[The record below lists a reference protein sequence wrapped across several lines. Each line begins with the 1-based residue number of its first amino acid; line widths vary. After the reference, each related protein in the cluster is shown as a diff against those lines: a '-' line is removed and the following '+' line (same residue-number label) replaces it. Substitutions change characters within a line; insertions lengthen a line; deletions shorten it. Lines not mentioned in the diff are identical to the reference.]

1 MAAGFRSAG
10 LKTVAFSD
18 WIARRTVII
27 LKKEYGGAPTVYR
40 LNADCGF
47 RLSAENV
54 HLDLTEYIQL
64 KIHNKNR
71 LFVSSFSWI
80 WLHVHDLRIRGCG
93 RFLGDRTERFSYVQ
107 S

>member
-1 MAAGFRSAG
+1 M
-10 LKTVAFSD
+10 
-18 WIARRTVII
+18 
-27 LKKEYGGAPTVYR
+27 YR

-80 WLHVHDLRIRGCG
+80 WLHVHDLRAYIVAGG
-93 RFLGDRTERFSYVQ
+93 EFYKVFIMISNNFFKRTS
-107 S
+107 